1 MLALLLA
8 LQVAAAPADTL
19 ATVTLA
25 EALRRATGL
34 DPNYVAALGQVD
46 NAVWARRSAFS
57 VFILPAVTLTTTA
70 TRNTPA
76 FFNFATLKPEQYAVQ
91 AQATAS
97 YDVFTGGQK
106 VAELARSAAALD
118 GAHAGELRARFAS
131 ALLTESDYYAVLAD
145 RELARVAR
153 QRVRRAQEQ
162 LAVARARVST
172 GAAVQTDSLQLRLEL
187 TQARV
192 GLLQQ
197 ESAPRVS
204 RLALRRRVGAPGPVG
219 AAPPDS
225 APAPELP
232 LPPADATTGAAPPGP
247 R

>member
-1 MLALLLA
+1 MLALLA
-8 LQVAAAPADTL
+8 LLQLQAATL
-19 ATVTLA
+19 APSPDDSLPTVTLA

-34 DPNYVAALGQVD
+34 DPNYVAAIGQVD

-118 GAHAGELRARFAS
+118 GAPAGGLQARFPS
-131 ALLTESDYYAVLAD
+131 ALRPESDYYAGLAD
-145 RELARVAR
+145 RELTRVAPEPG
-153 QRVRRAQEQ
+153 RRGQEH
-162 LAVARARVST
+162 
-172 GAAVQTDSLQLRLEL
+172 
-187 TQARV
+187 
-192 GLLQQ
+192 
-197 ESAPRVS
+197 P
-204 RLALRRRVGAPGPVG
+204 
-219 AAPPDS
+219 
-225 APAPELP
+225 APAP
-232 LPPADATTGAAPPGP
+232 ARGA
-247 R
+247 